1 MRAYSE
7 SAEEALHASA
17 FLKEWAAA
25 GFLTEAQHLQ
35 LEQETTCDLRRTN
48 IFLRI
53 VLFVFTVLILVAAF
67 FLFHPGSQDAP
78 VLLFFFALIS
88 YAAAE
93 IAVSQAKLYRHGVEE
108 AFAVCSVVFLCFGL
122 ESLHPPL
129 PHDFRFLIPA
139 TGAILSLWIWRRFG
153 LPYAFLAALIFM
165 AFVADSFAWSPMA
178 AHLVAASF
186 YCAGLIAMMTVR
198 LRYRLTYLDQEFS
211 IAEAFLWMAIY
222 ISVNL
227 KLASFDFLKP
237 LRGIADGSAQFGRP
251 FYWTTWVLTWC
262 LPPVILARGLPRKDR
277 WVIAAGTIAAVLTMI
292 TNKPYLGWERH
303 TWDPM
308 ILGAILT
315 GAAIFIRRWLA
326 KGPGEV
332 RRGFTAHRLS
342 AKDKRWM
349 GFGTTALGFVSPGA
363 ITHAPQSGGSEPQFG
378 GGDSGGA
385 GASSDF

>member
-1 MRAYSE
+1 MRAYSG

-53 VLFVFTVLILVAAF
+53 VLFIFTVLIMVAAF
-67 FLFHPGSQDAP
+67 FLFRPGSQDAP
-78 VLLFFFALIS
+78 VLLFFFALVS

-129 PHDFRFLIPA
+129 PRELQFVMPA
-139 TGAILSLWIWRRFG
+139 AGAILSLWIWRRFG
-153 LPYAFLAALIFM
+153 LAYSFLAALIFT
-165 AFVADSFAWSPMA
+165 AFVPDTWTSSPTA
-178 AHLVAASF
+178 RHSIVAAF
-186 YCAGLIAMMTVR
+186 YASGMISLTAIR
-198 LRYRLTYLDQEFS
+198 PRYRFTYLDPEFS
-211 IAEAFLWMAIY
+211 IAEALLWLGIY
-222 ISVNL
+222 LSINL
-227 KLASFDFLKP
+227 KLASIDLSNP
-237 LRGIADGSAQFGRP
+237 LRGIPDSSAQFGTA

-262 LPPVILARGLPRKDR
+262 LPPVILIRGLARKDR
-277 WVIAAGTIAAVLTMI
+277 WVIAAGAITAVLTMA

-315 GAAIFIRRWLA
+315 GAAIFVRRWLA
-326 KGPGEV
+326 RGPGEV
-332 RRGFTAHRLS
+332 RRGFTARRLS

-349 GFGTTALGFVSPGA
+349 GLGTTALGFVSPGA
-363 ITHAPQSGGSEPQFG
+363 ITHAPQPAGSEPQFG

>member
-1 MRAYSE
+1 MRAYRE
-7 SAEEALHASA
+7 SSEEALHSRAL
-17 FLKEWAAA
+17 LKDWAAA
-25 GFLTEAQHLQ
+25 GFLSDAQYRQLQ
-35 LEQETTCDLRRTN
+35 QETACDLRRTN

-53 VLFVFTVLILVAAF
+53 VLFIFTLLIMVAAF
-67 FLFHPGSQDAP
+67 FLFHPGSQDSP
-78 VLLFFFALIS
+78 VLLFLFAVIS

-122 ESLHPPL
+122 GSLNPPL

-139 TGAILSLWIWRRFG
+139 AGAILSLWIWRRFG
-153 LPYAFLAALIFM
+153 LPYAFLAAAIFV
-165 AFVADSFAWSPMA
+165 AFVADSFDWSPTV

-186 YCAGLIAMMTVR
+186 YCAGLIATMTVR
-198 LRYRLTYLDQEFS
+198 PRYRITYLDQEFS
-211 IAEAFLWMAIY
+211 IAEALLWMAIY

-227 KLASFDFLKP
+227 KLASLHFSNSLLGFA
-237 LRGIADGSAQFGRP
+237 GNSAAFGSV

-262 LPPVILARGLPRKDR
+262 LPPVILVRGLPRKDR
-277 WVIAAGTIAAVLTMI
+277 WVIAAGAIAMVLTMI

-308 ILGAILT
+308 ILGAVLI

-326 KGPGEV
+326 KGPGGV
-332 RRGFTAHRLS
+332 RRGYTAHRLS
-342 AKDKRWM
+342 TKDKQWM
-349 GFGTTALGFVSPGA
+349 SAGTTALGFVSPGA
-363 ITHAPQSGGSEPQFG
+363 ITHAPEPGNPEPQFG
-378 GGDSGGA
+378 GGDSGGG